1 MSNNNVNAY
10 DEIIPNLYLGGVKAL
25 VNTSNTSP
33 KFSLII
39 NLIKQTYMSDNT
51 VPDCKKYIRLPVN
64 DSPDE
69 CDKLLSLIYETQ
81 VLEHIH
87 ASLQENE
94 PVLVHCFMGI
104 QRSASL
110 VACYLIKYHSKGARG
125 AEALAIK
132 YNNMTPTESIIYIK
146 TKRPIAFFGGANFA
160 NMIEKFYENER
171 EK

>member
-1 MSNNNVNAY
+1 MMK
-10 DEIIPNLYLGGVKAL
+10 IIPNLYLGGVKAL

-33 KFSLII
+33 KFLLIV
-39 NLIKQTYMSDNT
+39 NLIKQTSNENLT
-51 VPDCKKYIRLPVN
+51 SICKKFIRLPVN

-87 ASLQENE
+87 ASLQANE

-110 VACYLIKYHSKGARG
+110 VACYLIKYHSEGFSPLTLPCYVTLGINR
-125 AEALAIK
+125 L
-132 YNNMTPTESIIYIK
+132 Y
-146 TKRPIAFFGGANFA
+146 
-160 NMIEKFYENER
+160 
-171 EK
+171 

>member
-1 MSNNNVNAY
+1 
-10 DEIIPNLYLGGVKAL
+10 
-25 VNTSNTSP
+25 
-33 KFSLII
+33 
-39 NLIKQTYMSDNT
+39 MSDNT
-51 VPDCKKYIRLPVN
+51 VPECNKFIRLPVN

-87 ASLQENE
+87 ASLQANE

-110 VACYLIKYHSKGARG
+110 VACYLIKY
-125 AEALAIK
+125 
-132 YNNMTPTESIIYIK
+132 YNMSPSESIIYIK

-171 EK
+171 K

>member
-1 MSNNNVNAY
+1 MSNNVNAY

-25 VNTSNTSP
+25 ENSSNTSNTSL
-33 KFSLII
+33 KFSLIV
-39 NLIKQTYMSDNT
+39 NLIKQTYMSDNS

-87 ASLQENE
+87 ASLQANE

-110 VACYLIKYHSKGARG
+110 VACYLMKY
-125 AEALAIK
+125 
-132 YNNMTPTESIIYIK
+132 YNMSPSESIIYIK

>member
-1 MSNNNVNAY
+1 MSNNVNAY
-10 DEIIPNLYLGGVKAL
+10 DEIISNLYLGGVKAL

-33 KFSLII
+33 KFSLIV

-51 VPDCKKYIRLPVN
+51 VPECNKFIRLPVN

-110 VACYLIKYHSKGARG
+110 VACYLIKYYNMSPDDS
-125 AEALAIK
+125 IK
-132 YNNMTPTESIIYIK
+132 YIK
-146 TKRPIAFFGGANFA
+146 TKRPIAFFGGANFV

-171 EK
+171 K

>member
-1 MSNNNVNAY
+1 MSNNVNSY

-33 KFSLII
+33 KFSLIV
-39 NLIKQTYMSDNT
+39 NLIKQTSNENLAPY
-51 VPDCKKYIRLPVN
+51 CKTYIRLPVN

-87 ASLQENE
+87 ASLKANE

-104 QRSASL
+104 QRSTSL
-110 VACYLIKYHSKGARG
+110 VACYLIKYNNMSPDDS
-125 AEALAIK
+125 IK
-132 YNNMTPTESIIYIK
+132 YIQ
-146 TKRPIAFFGGANFA
+146 TKRPIAFFGGANFK
-160 NMIEKFYENER
+160 NMIEKFYENEM
-171 EK
+171 K

>member
-1 MSNNNVNAY
+1 MSNNVNAY
-10 DEIIPNLYLGGVKAL
+10 DEIISNLYLGGVKAL

-33 KFSLII
+33 KFSLIV

-51 VPDCKKYIRLPVN
+51 VPECNKFIRLPVN

-110 VACYLIKYHSKGARG
+110 VACYLIKY
-125 AEALAIK
+125 
-132 YNNMTPTESIIYIK
+132 YNMSPSESIIYIK
-146 TKRPIAFFGGANFA
+146 TKRSIAFFGGANFA

-171 EK
+171 K

>member
-1 MSNNNVNAY
+1 MSNNVNAY

-33 KFSLII
+33 KFSLIV

-51 VPDCKKYIRLPVN
+51 VPECKKFIRLPVN

-69 CDKLLSLIYETQ
+69 CNKLLSLIYETQ

-87 ASLQENE
+87 ASLQANE

-110 VACYLIKYHSKGARG
+110 VACYLIKYHSEGFNPSRS
-125 AEALAIK
+125 LAMSPDDFIK
-132 YNNMTPTESIIYIK
+132 YIK
-146 TKRPIAFFGGANFA
+146 IKRPIAFFGGANFA

-171 EK
+171 K

>member
-1 MSNNNVNAY
+1 MSNNVNAY
-10 DEIIPNLYLGGVKAL
+10 DEIIPNLYLGGIKAL
-25 VNTSNTSP
+25 LNTSNTSS
-33 KFSLII
+33 KFSLIV
-39 NLIKQTYMSDNT
+39 NLIKQTSNENLAH
-51 VPDCKKYIRLPVN
+51 DCKKFIRLQVN

-81 VLEHIH
+81 VLENIH
-87 ASLQENE
+87 ASLQANE

-110 VACYLIKYHSKGARG
+110 VACYLIKY
-125 AEALAIK
+125 
-132 YNNMTPTESIIYIK
+132 YNMSPSESIIYIK

-171 EK
+171 K

>member
-1 MSNNNVNAY
+1 MMK
-10 DEIIPNLYLGGVKAL
+10 IIPNLYLGGVKAL

-33 KFSLII
+33 KFLLIV
-39 NLIKQTYMSDNT
+39 NLIKQTSNENLT
-51 VPDCKKYIRLPVN
+51 SICKKFIRLPVN

-87 ASLQENE
+87 ASLQANE

-110 VACYLIKYHSKGARG
+110 VACYLIKY
-125 AEALAIK
+125 
-132 YNNMTPTESIIYIK
+132 YNMSPSESINYIK

-160 NMIEKFYENER
+160 NMIEKFYENEM
-171 EK
+171 K

>member
-1 MSNNNVNAY
+1 MSNNVNSY

-33 KFSLII
+33 KFSLIV
-39 NLIKQTYMSDNT
+39 NLIKQTYKGARGAEALVDNT
-51 VPDCKKYIRLPVN
+51 VPECNKFIRLPVN

-110 VACYLIKYHSKGARG
+110 VACYLIKY
-125 AEALAIK
+125 
-132 YNNMTPTESIIYIK
+132 YNMSPSESIIYIK
-146 TKRPIAFFGGANFA
+146 TKRPIAFFGGANFV

-171 EK
+171 K

>member
-1 MSNNNVNAY
+1 MSNNVNAY

-25 VNTSNTSP
+25 VNTSNTSS

-87 ASLQENE
+87 ASLQANE

-110 VACYLIKYHSKGARG
+110 VACYLIKYYNMSHS
-125 AEALAIK
+125 
-132 YNNMTPTESIIYIK
+132 ESIIYIK

-171 EK
+171 K